1 MQHDGRVVDVVRQT
15 MIDVAK
21 QIEYWRRSAAEDWDM
36 SVDLLARQKLRYGLF
51 FAHLAIEKALKA
63 LVCRAKNDLA
73 PRTHA
78 LLRLAE
84 LSGFDLREDQRVFL
98 SEFDRYQI
106 EGRYPDDL
114 MAQPSVEEA
123 RRQSEKAREIYEWLM
138 QR

>member
-1 MQHDGRVVDVVRQT
+1 
-15 MIDVAK
+15 MIDIDK
-21 QIEYWRRSAAEDWDM
+21 QIEYWRRSAAEDGEM
-36 SVDLLARQKLRYGLF
+36 SVDLLSRQKLRYGLF

-63 LVCRAKNDLA
+63 LVCRAKKDLA

-84 LSGFDLREDQRVFL
+84 LAGLDLRADQRVFL

-114 MAQPSVEEA
+114 MAQPSLEEA
-123 RRQSEKAREIYEWLM
+123 RSQSQQAREMYEWLM
-138 QR
+138 QRS

>member
-1 MQHDGRVVDVVRQT
+1 MPVAREFSILCGRR
-15 MIDVAK
+15 MIDIAK
-21 QIEYWRRSAAEDWDM
+21 QIDYWRRGDAEDWELGID
-36 SVDLLARQKLRYGLF
+36 VIARQKLRYGLF

-63 LVCRAKNDLA
+63 LMCRATRDLA

-84 LSGFDLREDQRVFL
+84 LSGLDLRADQRAFL

-106 EGRYPDDL
+106 EGSYPDNL
-114 MAQPSVEEA
+114 MTPPNLDEA
-123 RRQSEKAREIYEWLM
+123 RGQMEQAREIFQWLM